1 VKTIGVIGGTGA
13 LAVAGALTESSG
25 DSSRPVG
32 TPYGDTSS
40 PLLHWECDGTRIC
53 FFARHGLDG
62 SIPPHLVNYRANVW
76 ALHEQSPDC
85 VVGLNAVGGIA
96 SWASPAR
103 LVFPDQLIDY
113 TWGRAHTFSDGEM
126 QPLQHVEFTAP
137 FSASVHASLVDAADD
152 GGLDFHPDG
161 TYGATQGPR
170 LETAAEIDRMERDGC
185 DIVGMTAM
193 PEAALA
199 SEVGLDYAIC
209 AVVVNWAA
217 GRAPAGQGIH
227 AEIERCIDA
236 GMAQVERLLARL

>member
-13 LAVAGALTESSG
+13 LAVASAHAEPGAESP
-25 DSSRPVG
+25 RPVG

-40 PLLHWECDGTRIC
+40 PLLRWETDGSRVRFI
-53 FFARHGLDG
+53 ARHGLDG

-76 ALHEQSPDC
+76 ALHEESPDC
-85 VVGLNAVGGIA
+85 IVGLNAVGGIA
-96 SWASPAR
+96 AWATPAR

-126 QPLQHVEFTAP
+126 QPLQHTEFTAP
-137 FSASVHASLVDAADD
+137 FSAVVHAGLVTAAGDE
-152 GGLDFHPDG
+152 GLDYHPAG
-161 TYGATQGPR
+161 IYGVTQGPR

-199 SEVGLDYAIC
+199 SEVGLNYAIC
-209 AVVVNWAA
+209 AVVVNRAA
-217 GRAPAGQGIH
+217 GRAPSGGGIH
-227 AEIERCIDA
+227 AEIGRHLDT
-236 GMAQVERLLARL
+236 GMAQAARLIARL

>member
-1 VKTIGVIGGTGA
+1 MKTIGVIGGTGA
-13 LAVAGALTESSG
+13 LGIARADSG
-25 DSSRPVG
+25 SDSSRPVA
-32 TPYGDTSS
+32 TPYGATSS
-40 PLLHWECDGTRIC
+40 PLLCWETCGSRIC
-53 FFARHGLDG
+53 FVARHGLDG

-76 ALHEQSPDC
+76 ALHEQSPRS

-96 SWASPAR
+96 PWATPAR

-126 QPLQHVEFTAP
+126 QPLQHAEFTLP
-137 FSASVHASLVDAADD
+137 FSAAAHAGLVAAADD
-152 GGLDFHPDG
+152 ASLDFHPDG
-161 TYGATQGPR
+161 IYGVTQGPR

-199 SEVGLDYAIC
+199 REVGLDYAIC

-217 GRAPAGQGIH
+217 GRAPAGNGIH
-227 AEIERCIDA
+227 AEIERYLDT
-236 GMAQVERLLARL
+236 GMAQAERLLANL